1 MSLSA
6 HTVSSDDTTRRRER
20 TRLELVSQWYDSRHG
35 LNREIIKQAAA
46 YIVSR
51 AHGKRALELGSANGV
66 MTQEL
71 AARFPHLDVVEAAPR
86 YVQHARGLLPPR
98 GRVYQCLFEEFQ
110 PKCRYHAIVM
120 SWILEHVADPRDLL
134 TRARDWLAPQGEIHL
149 VVPNAESLHRRVGLA
164 MGLLPRLNH
173 LNESDIAI
181 GHRRVYTW
189 QTLSDHIAAAGLR
202 LVEMQGLLLK
212 PLPNALMESYPP
224 DLRAAFFELSSLA
237 PRLCSEIYAVCHHP
251 NHAHTS
257 HTPDRLR

>member
-1 MSLSA
+1 M
-6 HTVSSDDTTRRRER
+6 
-20 TRLELVSQWYDSRHG
+20 
-35 LNREIIKQAAA
+35 LNLDAVDE
-46 YIVSR
+46 YS
-51 AHGKRALELGSANGV
+51 GV
-66 MTQEL
+66 
-71 AARFPHLDVVEAAPR
+71 
-86 YVQHARGLLPPR
+86 
-98 GRVYQCLFEEFQ
+98 LFEEFQ